1 MTAETPP
8 ALSATR
14 PLAAARQIM
23 EIFARETGLV
33 GDRPPRRYLW
43 TDAFAVCNYLGLYE
57 HEGNEDDLKLGLQ
70 LVDQVHHVLGQ
81 HRPDSGR
88 SGWISGL
95 GEEEGEE
102 HPTAGGLRIGKKL
115 PERKPDEPFNER
127 LEWER
132 DGQYYH
138 YLTKWMHALNRITEV
153 TGDAIYNRWGR
164 ELAAAAHA
172 AFVYQP
178 PPGGQPRMFW
188 KMSVDL
194 SRPLV
199 PTMGHHDPLDGY
211 LTYQGLEATADALE
225 GPREGPDLEA
235 EIAALATICRGRSWA
250 TSDPLGLGGLLTDL
264 YRAAILPSELA
275 LVSAATPESL
285 LRDALHGMQAYAG
298 EQQLQMPA
306 RYRLAFRELGLSIG
320 LHAIDKLREVSP
332 AGTDIV
338 PGLNRLLQFVS
349 LADAVES
356 FWLDPA
362 HRRSESWTG
371 HIDINRVMLATSL
384 APAGYLGG

>member
-1 MTAETPP
+1 
-8 ALSATR
+8 
-14 PLAAARQIM
+14 
-23 EIFARETGLV
+23 
-33 GDRPPRRYLW
+33 
-43 TDAFAVCNYLGLYE
+43 
-57 HEGNEDDLKLGLQ
+57 
-70 LVDQVHHVLGQ
+70 
-81 HRPDSGR
+81 
-88 SGWISGL
+88 
-95 GEEEGEE
+95 
-102 HPTAGGLRIGKKL
+102 
-115 PERKPDEPFNER
+115 
-127 LEWER
+127 
-132 DGQYYH
+132 
-138 YLTKWMHALNRITEV
+138 
-153 TGDAIYNRWGR
+153 
-164 ELAAAAHA
+164 
-172 AFVYQP
+172 
-178 PPGGQPRMFW
+178 
-188 KMSVDL
+188 
-194 SRPLV
+194 
-199 PTMGHHDPLDGY
+199 
-211 LTYQGLEATADALE
+211 
-225 GPREGPDLEA
+225 
-235 EIAALATICRGRSWA
+235 
-250 TSDPLGLGGLLTDL
+250 
-264 YRAAILPSELA
+264 ELA